1 MNAVKIRVRI
11 SAKLKRTMIRLLIVF
26 VSIPINAFPI
36 LLKRIISPG
45 DFGGVKGILE
55 YGISDLDFTYLLV
68 AATIIMIIE
77 LCAFDFSLYN
87 EGRKYSIFL
96 CRLFAGWIFSLIVFY
111 IINISNSVAFS
122 HFKDSMLRINI
133 VVLSVTMLFAI
144 CSHVIQ
150 YLCDRKA

>member
-1 MNAVKIRVRI
+1 MNVVNKRVCI

-36 LLKRIISPG
+36 FLKRIISPG
-45 DFGGVKGILE
+45 DLGGIKGILK

-77 LCAFDFSLYN
+77 LCSFDFSAYK

-111 IINISNSVAFS
+111 IINISNSDAFS
-122 HFKDSMLRINI
+122 HFKGSMISINT
-133 VVLSVTMLFAI
+133 VVLSVTMVFAI